1 MRCYG
6 DNRNQSSLGAIIPED
21 SVGARCFLLSICL
34 EDLFPVR
41 PFEGSKFVCVQRG
54 VSQVGFKKPKAFP
67 DGFEDISLRRIVFN
81 LPKIG
86 VGLGRE
92 NQFVHRS
99 LFGVLGKRSALD
111 RPFLRKPGEHFL
123 QRVSIF
129 EKPGLLDRNLHHGF
143 EYNSRTIRVGSNGTD
158 VSGRE
163 KFG

>member
-6 DNRNQSSLGAIIPED
+6 DDRNHSSLRAIIPED
-21 SVGARCFLLSICL
+21 PVGARCFLLSICF
-34 EDLFPVR
+34 ENLFPFR

-54 VSQVGFKKPKAFP
+54 VPQVGFKKPKAFF
-67 DGFEDISLRRIVFN
+67 DGFENISLRRVVFN

-111 RPFLRKPGEHFL
+111 RPLLRKPGEDFL
-123 QRVSIF
+123 KGVPIF
-129 EKPGLLDRNLHHGF
+129 EKPGFLDRNLHHGF